1 MKLAITLNKDIQ
13 CEYICNKIQKLV
25 NDVKQK
31 ENIDL
36 SNSMIVIDVVTVTQD
51 DTSIIP
57 KLTHEIL

>member
-51 DTSIIP
+51 DTSMIP